1 MVKAIGRLFNIG
13 ISKET
18 TRGTQI
24 AAPTFYVPKRTFN
37 HFDRVV
43 KARSELSY
51 NNIINQGNIN
61 PVALKWAEGS
71 FDTDV
76 LSKSFGLFLLALLGN
91 VSSAGVVDSSY
102 THTFTLQNDN
112 QHDSLSLWVD
122 DPLTGDIVFTLAM
135 INTLTME
142 FMPDDVVKV
151 SIDFMSKAS
160 KGVNDLSP
168 SYSAESKFIGRHLTF
183 KIENATGDLAAGSN
197 VPIKSLTLRFNKNVI
212 KDDVLGTVDPE
223 DILNQQLG
231 IEGEVV
237 LNLENRTYKDLMLS
251 GSYKAVRIQLIN
263 TDDDIGAGSTNPQFI
278 IDFSRVDFEEWEPE
292 RPNDE
297 ISTQRIM
304 FKVLYDITNSN
315 VINNCQLINGQVSY

>member
-1 MVKAIGRLFNIG
+1 MSKAIGRLFNVG

-18 TRGTQI
+18 TRGTQ
-24 AAPTFYVPKRTFN
+24 AGSPTFYVPKRAFT

-51 NNIINQGNIN
+51 NNIIDQGNQN

-71 FDTDV
+71 LETDL
-76 LSKSFGLFLLALLGN
+76 LSKSFGLFLLSLLGT
-91 VSSAGVVDSSY
+91 VSSSGAVDSAY

-112 QHDSLSLWVD
+112 QHDSLSLWLD
-122 DPLTGDIVFTLAM
+122 DPVTGDIVFTLAM
-135 INTLTME
+135 INVLTLE
-142 FMPDDVVKV
+142 FLPEDIVKV
-151 SIDFMSKAS
+151 SIDFESKAS
-160 KGVNDLSP
+160 KGVSDLTP
-168 SYSAESKFIGRHLTF
+168 SYSAESKFLGRHLTF
-183 KIENATGDLAAGSN
+183 KIEDATGDLAAGSN

-212 KDDVLGTVDPE
+212 RDNVLGTVDPA

-237 LNLENRTYKDLMLS
+237 LNLENRAYKDLMLN

-263 TDDDIGAGSTNPQFI
+263 TDDTIGAGATNPQFI
-278 IDFSRVDFEEWEPE
+278 IDFSRVDFEEWEPD

-297 ISTQRIM
+297 ISTQRIL
-304 FKVLYDITNSN
+304 FKVLWDITNGD
-315 VINNCQLINGQVSY
+315 VINNCQLINGQDVY

>member
-1 MVKAIGRLFNIG
+1 MKAIGRLFNIG

-24 AAPTFYVPKRTFN
+24 ASPTFYVPKRSFS
-37 HFDRVV
+37 HFDRVI

-51 NNIINQGNIN
+51 NNIISEGNIN
-61 PVALKWAEGS
+61 PIALRWAEGS

-76 LSKSFGLFLLALLGN
+76 LSKSFGLFLLALLGT
-91 VSSAGVVDSSY
+91 VSTTGPSDSAY

-142 FMPDDVVKV
+142 FVPDDVVKV

-160 KGVNDLSP
+160 KGVSNLSP
-168 SYSAESKFIGRHLTF
+168 SYSAESKFLGRHLTF
-183 KIENATGDLAAGSN
+183 KIENATGDLNAGSN

-212 KDDVLGTVDPE
+212 KDDVLGTIDPE

-237 LNLENRTYKDLMLS
+237 LNLENRVYKDLMLS

-263 TDDDIGAGSTNPQFI
+263 TDDSIEAGSINPQFI
-278 IDFSRVDFEEWEPE
+278 IDFSRVDFETWEPE

-297 ISTQRIM
+297 ISTQRIL
-304 FKVLYDITNSN
+304 FKVLYDITNSD